1 MFLRKGYIH
10 NITDEPELRK
20 DFEEF
25 YRRMRIKWYFRND
38 ISHPFS
44 EKPAFIPR
52 SKWKSPK
59 SHLSLK
65 VFLIQI
71 EKDIVNWLSTL
82 FITLP
87 VPRRND
93 ML

>member
-1 MFLRKGYIH
+1 MFLRKGYIR

-38 ISHPFS
+38 TSYHFS

-59 SHLSLK
+59 GHLSLE

-82 FITLP
+82 FITLS
-87 VPRRND
+87 VPRGNG
-93 ML
+93 MP